1 MSTRSRRG
9 RGRPPKAPL
18 LGRGRSNVNFL
29 KVRKPKA
36 YGGSDAGSDPN
47 SRSSTPVGGSAP
59 GTPTWRSERGKR
71 EAYQKGRSFIHQVV
85 NEDQYLDHCEDP
97 ERSNDYL
104 GPINPETLSD
114 EADSDSLYDL
124 SDSDFSES
132 GESLSTVSSSQR
144 KFFTWRRPKTLDIPD
159 DKEITPLVLPT
170 SSTDLLIP
178 PEYLMKCLGIYEV
191 IRHYRVI
198 LRLSPYLFEDF
209 CAALLSDEQ
218 TTLLSETHIAL
229 IKALLR
235 EDDANNTTYG
245 PPDLKDSINISLLF
259 IDPMT
264 WPELVHAYLESE
276 YHPDFKDAISALESI
291 DYPFVVVSER
301 LKVLQILTDLFLGT
315 NRVREEIL
323 VEGNIQYDDHCRACH
338 KLGDLLCCE
347 TCSAVY
353 HLTCVEPPLQE
364 VPEDDWLCNVCKA
377 HQVKGVTDCTSEAE
391 RSGLLCRQEPIGID
405 RHGRKY
411 WFLVRR
417 LIVEGDNEVWYYS
430 TKAQIDEL
438 LEAIDSADFE
448 RDLFLT
454 ITELRDDIIKNM
466 QVTEELTS
474 QNKGSKKSVL
484 ELEIVNLTKIQ
495 AERAMRKAKEQAER
509 KAKEEEQKKME
520 EKCKEEQETESL
532 DIEEKLKIEKMDVDV
547 TDDEKKLLNEN
558 PIKDES
564 MEVKTEHSENSIS
577 TSADADADSKGNIIS
592 PTSKTICSHAH
603 CEWNCQKRRG
613 ERSTHYNR
621 HCKKI

>member
-59 GTPTWRSERGKR
+59 GTPTSWRSERGKR

-85 NEDQYLDHCEDP
+85 NEDHFLDPEDP

-104 GPINPETLSD
+104 GPINPETLTD
-114 EADSDSLYDL
+114 EDDSDSIYDL

-144 KFFTWRRPKTLDIPD
+144 KFFTWRRPRTPDIPD
-159 DKEITPLVLPT
+159 DKEVPPLVLPT

-178 PEYLMKCLGIYEV
+178 PEHLMKCLGVYEV

-229 IKALLR
+229 IKAMLR

-264 WPELVHAYLESE
+264 WPELVHSYLESE
-276 YHPDFKDAISALESI
+276 YHPDFKDAVSALQSI
-291 DYPFVVVSER
+291 DYPFVDVAER

-338 KLGDLLCCE
+338 K
-347 TCSAVY
+347 
-353 HLTCVEPPLQE
+353 
-364 VPEDDWLCNVCKA
+364 
-377 HQVKGVTDCTSEAE
+377 
-391 RSGLLCRQEPIGID
+391 
-405 RHGRKY
+405 
-411 WFLVRR
+411 
-417 LIVEGDNEVWYYS
+417 
-430 TKAQIDEL
+430 
-438 LEAIDSADFE
+438 
-448 RDLFLT
+448 
-454 ITELRDDIIKNM
+454 
-466 QVTEELTS
+466 
-474 QNKGSKKSVL
+474 
-484 ELEIVNLTKIQ
+484 
-495 AERAMRKAKEQAER
+495 
-509 KAKEEEQKKME
+509 
-520 EKCKEEQETESL
+520 
-532 DIEEKLKIEKMDVDV
+532 
-547 TDDEKKLLNEN
+547 
-558 PIKDES
+558 
-564 MEVKTEHSENSIS
+564 
-577 TSADADADSKGNIIS
+577 
-592 PTSKTICSHAH
+592 
-603 CEWNCQKRRG
+603 
-613 ERSTHYNR
+613 
-621 HCKKI
+621 